1 MNNKYSSSFFSY
13 NMFKISSN
21 SKNFIMFSN
30 AFFLNTMQKNII
42 LNKSLSSGQ
51 ISKLMIG
58 DQSQG
63 ENLENPLSG
72 INENLSEGNF
82 LSDFLIANRSILILY
97 NII

>member
-1 MNNKYSSSFFSY
+1 
-13 NMFKISSN
+13 MFKISSN